1 MSGARITL
9 PDPEAMSPEQRA
21 VYDTVVSGPRG
32 AVIGPLRAAL
42 HSPDLADRWQRLGEF
57 LRYRT
62 CLPKRLNELA
72 ILVTGR
78 RWNAELEWVVH
89 AEAAARAGLSP
100 QVIAAIRDGDPPAF
114 SDPEEAEVYAFA
126 RELQLS
132 GRVSD
137 PVYDAVRTR
146 WKERGVVELTA
157 LIGYYT
163 MVAMTLNTHRIPLP
177 DGMVPELYPD
187 GEPPVAVLSNIA
199 AGPTT

>member
-1 MSGARITL
+1 MISARIPL
-9 PDPEAMSPEQRA
+9 PDPETMSPEQRA
-21 VYDTVVSGPRG
+21 VYDTVVRGPRG

-42 HSPDLADRWQRLGEF
+42 HSPELADRWQKLGEF

-62 CLPKRLNELA
+62 SLPPRLGELA

-89 AEAAARAGLSP
+89 AAAAAKAGLSP
-100 QVIAAIRDGDPPAF
+100 RVIDAIRDGIAPDF
-114 SDPEEAEVYAFA
+114 SDPDEAEVYAFA

-157 LIGYYT
+157 LVGYYT
-163 MVAMTLNTHRIPLP
+163 MVAMTLNAHRIPLP
-177 DGMVPELYPD
+177 DGMAPELYPD
-187 GEPPVAVLSNIA
+187 GEPAAVLSAVPA
-199 AGPTT
+199 AR